1 LPIKG
6 ARLDGSC
13 CNPGHINM
21 PSQTAEITAYASTR
35 QKSENVGSGVSS
47 PPALKSYALH

>member
-1 LPIKG
+1 
-6 ARLDGSC
+6 
-13 CNPGHINM
+13 M
-21 PSQTAEITAYASTR
+21 AYASIR